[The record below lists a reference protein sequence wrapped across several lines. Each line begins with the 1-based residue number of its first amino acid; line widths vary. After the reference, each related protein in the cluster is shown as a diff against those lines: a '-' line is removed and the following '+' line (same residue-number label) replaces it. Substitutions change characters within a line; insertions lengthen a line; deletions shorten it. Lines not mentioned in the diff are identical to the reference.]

1 MSNVATL
8 RSGNKPMGI
17 VPQSFEDVQRLAT
30 MAVASGLWKGD
41 RKDSDQQKHAK
52 ATMAIMQGLEC
63 GVPPMQAVQSIAVIN
78 GKCVMYGDLLTA
90 LLWANGF
97 DIEQTLSG
105 TGETRVATC
114 TITRPNGKK
123 IVRQFSVTDAR
134 RARLWDERP
143 TVKKQWDGKWEDKPN
158 DSPWYRFPD
167 RMLGWRALGMA
178 QKDGASDVTKG
189 LMIREDDEADVSMR
203 DITPEPIALTLPD
216 IPDEA
221 PQIETVEE
229 EPSDETEAAKLAIK
243 TAINGEMLAHI
254 RTIYPEADW
263 ETLAPAYDKKAEEL
277 KAVQA

>member
-8 RSGNKPMGI
+8 RSGSKPMGI

-97 DIEQTLSG
+97 DIEQTITGSG
-105 TGETRVATC
+105 DQKTATC

-123 IVRQFSVTDAR
+123 VTRSFSVADAK
-134 RARLWDERP
+134 RARLWDDRA

-158 DSPWYRFPD
+158 DSPWFRFPE
-167 RMLGWRALGMA
+167 RMLGWRALGWC

-189 LMIREDDEADVSMR
+189 LTIREDVEADVPMR
-203 DITPEPIALTLPD
+203 DITPPTDALELPD
-216 IPDEA
+216 IPTEA
-221 PQIETVEE
+221 PQIEAE
-229 EPSDETEAAKLAIK
+229 EPDDDTTAARRDIK
-243 TAINGEMLAHI
+243 TAINVEMLEHLRQVYAD
-254 RTIYPEADW
+254 ADW
-263 ETLAPAYDKKAEEL
+263 EVLAADYDERLEAL
-277 KAVQA
+277 QAVQG

>member
-1 MSNVATL
+1 MNNVATL
-8 RSGNKPMGI
+8 RSGSRPMGI

-30 MAVASGLWKGD
+30 MAVASGMWKGD
-41 RKDSDQQKHAK
+41 RKDTEQQKHAK

-97 DIEQTLSG
+97 DIEQTISG
-105 TGETRVATC
+105 AGDDRIATC

-123 IVRQFSVTDAR
+123 ITRTFSVADAR
-134 RARLWDERP
+134 RARLWDERDK
-143 TVKKQWDGKWEDKPN
+143 VKKQWDGKWEEKPN

-178 QKDGASDVTKG
+178 QKDGASDVTRG
-189 LMIREDDEADVSMR
+189 LAIREDVEADIPMR
-203 DITPEPIALTLPD
+203 DITPPPSMIDDLPD
-216 IPDEA
+216 IPVEA
-221 PQIETVEE
+221 PQIEAAEADDTA
-229 EPSDETEAAKLAIK
+229 AAKLHIK
-243 TAINGEMLAHI
+243 QSINIEMLEHV
-254 RTIYPEADW
+254 RQLFPEADM
-263 ETLAPAYDKKAEEL
+263 ERLASAYDAKEAEL